1 MPAGLLDRV
10 DDNEAP
16 FAPIGSLAGAEDM
29 VLVAAAKS
37 GSSHAFEVLVERH
50 ARRILRVAQHMTR
63 NREDAEDIVQQS
75 LQKAFVHLH
84 EFEGRSSFSTWLT
97 RVAINEGL
105 MLQRKGHGLREVS
118 IDDSNANDTPTRS
131 LEIPDL
137 GPSPERSYSQQE
149 RERILSLAMNR
160 LTPGIRAAIQLCELD
175 EHSLK
180 ESAQMMG
187 VSIAAA
193 KSRVLRGRRKLR
205 ETLKR
210 YVAPTRMFGN
220 GKLQINANRKGN
232 SRSPM
237 VRVMRAKA
245 EFRLS

>member
-105 MLQRKGHGLREVS
+105 MLQRKSRRLREVS
-118 IDDSNANDTPTRS
+118 IDESNANEETAS
-131 LEIPDL
+131 ALEIPDS
-137 GPSPERSYSQQE
+137 SPNPEASYSH
-149 RERILSLAMNR
+149 REW
-160 LTPGIRAAIQLCELD
+160 
-175 EHSLK
+175 
-180 ESAQMMG
+180 
-187 VSIAAA
+187 
-193 KSRVLRGRRKLR
+193 
-205 ETLKR
+205 
-210 YVAPTRMFGN
+210 
-220 GKLQINANRKGN
+220 
-232 SRSPM
+232 
-237 VRVMRAKA
+237 
-245 EFRLS
+245 